1 MTVSTTVV
9 TETVRWSLWFGR
21 VWWIVG
27 LALVLASLLWA
38 ALSVV
43 YLCTCCGGCCH
54 PRLQMTSGELFWK
67 CFVFCA
73 SLVTLSMA
81 IGPSKVA
88 AMFGWATWVVQMM
101 FTPLGYM
108 VGAISELA
116 SLIVMGCY
124 HVFER
129 LGWALHSLSKVIYY

>member
-1 MTVSTTVV
+1 MVSATVV
-9 TETVRWSLWFGR
+9 SETVRWSLWFGR
-21 VWWIVG
+21 AWWIVG

-38 ALSVV
+38 ALGVA
-43 YLCTCCGGCCH
+43 YMCTCCGCCH
-54 PRLQMTSGELFWK
+54 PRLRMTAGELFWM
-67 CFVFCA
+67 CFVACA

-88 AMFGWATWVVQMM
+88 ALLGWASWSVHMM

-116 SLIVMGCY
+116 SMIALSCY
-124 HVFER
+124 YAVEG
-129 LGWALHSLSKVIYY
+129 LGWAMSSLAKVIYYH